1 MEVKAVLF
9 DLDGVITD
17 TAKYHFDAWKKVAS
31 FIGIDLDN
39 SFEEKLKGVSREES
53 LSLILE
59 YGKKKLDKEEVEE
72 MLKVK
77 NDMYLSSL
85 KNLNSSDILEGIE
98 ELFEKLCFNKIK
110 IVIASGSKNA
120 PYIIDKLKLNSY
132 IDGIVDASSLKSKP
146 APDIFLEAVN
156 LSGVNKENCVAIE
169 DAQSGIIAINKAN
182 IFSIA
187 IGNLKEADLKL
198 NNTKELTYD
207 IITKL

>member
-17 TAKYHFDAWKKVAS
+17 TAKYHFNAWKKAS
-31 FIGIDLDN
+31 AIIGIDLDD

-53 LSLILE
+53 LSLVLESNNKKLSKEEFEKTLE
-59 YGKKKLDKEEVEE
+59 Y
-72 MLKVK
+72 K
-77 NDMYLSSL
+77 NDIYLESL
-85 KNLNSSDILEGIE
+85 KTLSNKDILEGIE
-98 ELFEKLCFNKIK
+98 ELLEKLCFNKIK

-132 IDGIVDASSLKSKP
+132 IDGIVDASSLNSKP

-156 LSGVNKENCVAIE
+156 LSGVNKENCIAIE